1 MSQEECRKLMV
12 EFFAG
17 TYRAKEIAD
26 GKETYF
32 SFRDVTSLMQRAFVA
47 GEEA

>member
-1 MSQEECRKLMV
+1 MTEEECRKMMA

-17 TYRAKEIAD
+17 SYRAKEIAD
-26 GKETYF
+26 GKEPYF